1 MKPYMQIDDTVLYGT
16 RLLVFIETE
25 PQSNKYRQLMLT
37 PEEFKNVSFSI
48 GKVTSKVGDEEQ
60 VEVKMSEKIWEL
72 PDLPEIYET

>member
-1 MKPYMQIDDTVLYGT
+1 MKPFIQIDDSVLYST

-25 PQSNKYRQLMLT
+25 PQSNKYRQLVLT

-48 GKVTSKVGDEEQ
+48 GKVTNKVGNGEQ
-60 VEVKMSEKIWEL
+60 VEVKMSEEIWEL